1 MSQASDEKFS
11 NPRSVTISP
20 AALTMAREFALAI
33 GQMGYARQVV
43 VFDWAKSVTVLDPGQ
58 PERDIGACLMIG
70 AYRRDQVPPEAVEMV
85 DGFALTL
92 VIPDEAWPPGA
103 LRARDGR
110 RLDGRATE
118 GIVYGH

>member
-1 MSQASDEKFS
+1 MSQASDGKFS
-11 NPRSVTISP
+11 NPRSVAISP

-43 VFDWAKSVTVLDPGQ
+43 VFDWAPWVIVREPGQ
-58 PERDIGACLMIG
+58 PERNIGACLMIG
-70 AYRRDQVPPEAVEMV
+70 AQRRDEVPPEAIDMT

-103 LRARDGR
+103 LRLIDVDDEQWF
-110 RLDGRATE
+110 RLALR
-118 GIVYGH
+118 

>member
-1 MSQASDEKFS
+1 MSQASNDAGFS

-20 AALTMAREFALAI
+20 AALKMAREFALAI

-43 VFDWAKSVTVLDPGQ
+43 VFDWAPWVIVREPGQ
-58 PERDIGACLMIG
+58 SERNIGACLMMS
-70 AYRRDQVPPEAVEMV
+70 AHRRDEVPPEAIDMT

-103 LRARDGR
+103 LRLIDVDEEQWFKLALR
-110 RLDGRATE
+110 
-118 GIVYGH
+118 

>member
-1 MSQASDEKFS
+1 MSQAFDGKFS

-20 AALTMAREFALAI
+20 AALTMAREFAVAI

-43 VFDWAKSVTVLDPGQ
+43 VFDWAPWVIVREPGQ
-58 PERDIGACLMIG
+58 LERNIGACLMIG
-70 AYRRDQVPPEAVEMV
+70 AQRRDEVPPEAVEMV

-103 LRARDGR
+103 LRLIDVDEEQWF
-110 RLDGRATE
+110 RLGLR
-118 GIVYGH
+118 

>member
-20 AALTMAREFALAI
+20 GALTMAREFALAI

-43 VFDWAKSVTVLDPGQ
+43 VFDWAESVTVLEPGQ

-92 VIPDEAWPPGA
+92 VIPNKAWPPGA
-103 LRARDGR
+103 LRLIDVDEEQWF
-110 RLDGRATE
+110 RLALR
-118 GIVYGH
+118 

>member
-1 MSQASDEKFS
+1 MSQASNDAGFS
-11 NPRSVTISP
+11 NPQSVTISP
-20 AALTMAREFALAI
+20 AALTTAREFALAI

-43 VFDWAKSVTVLDPGQ
+43 VFDWAESVTVLEPGQ

-103 LRARDGR
+103 LRLIDVDEQQLFKLALR
-110 RLDGRATE
+110 
-118 GIVYGH
+118 

>member
-43 VFDWAKSVTVLDPGQ
+43 VFDWAESLTILEPGQ

-92 VIPDEAWPPGA
+92 VIPEEAWPPGA
-103 LRARDGR
+103 LRLIDVDEEQWF
-110 RLDGRATE
+110 RLALR
-118 GIVYGH
+118 

>member
-1 MSQASDEKFS
+1 MSQASNDAGFS

-43 VFDWAKSVTVLDPGQ
+43 VFDWAPWVIVREPGQ
-58 PERDIGACLMIG
+58 SERNIGACLMIS
-70 AYRRDQVPPEAVEMV
+70 ACRRDEVPPEAVEMV

-92 VIPDEAWPPGA
+92 VIPDKAWPPGA
-103 LRARDGR
+103 LRLIDVDEEQLFKLALR
-110 RLDGRATE
+110 
-118 GIVYGH
+118 

>member
-20 AALTMAREFALAI
+20 AALTMAREFALGI
-33 GQMGYARQVV
+33 GQMGYTSRVV
-43 VFDWAKSVTVLDPGQ
+43 VFDWAESVTVMEPGQ

-70 AYRRDQVPPEAVEMV
+70 AYRRDEVPPQAVEMV

-92 VIPDEAWPPGA
+92 AIPNEAWRPGA
-103 LRARDGR
+103 R
-110 RLDGRATE
+110 RLIDVDEEQWFSLALR
-118 GIVYGH
+118 